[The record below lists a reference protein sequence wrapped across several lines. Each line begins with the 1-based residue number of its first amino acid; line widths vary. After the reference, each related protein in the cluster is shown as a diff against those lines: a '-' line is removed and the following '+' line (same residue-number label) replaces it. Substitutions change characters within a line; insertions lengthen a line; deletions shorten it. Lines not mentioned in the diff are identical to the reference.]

1 MAKIK
6 SFNCLVCG
14 NKNPNK
20 TQFYDGALGYEAIIC
35 TDCGAFSDHLG
46 FFPANDWSLWKVGL
60 SDSLTLKRNSDIDK
74 EREVI
79 EEKLLKIGVEDEPSI
94 DMDILE
100 IQFDEKPNG
109 AVIRVNNVNGC
120 ILRICGIPKELV
132 FDENGNVREFVDI
145 AYPKV
150 N

>member
-6 SFNCLVCG
+6 SFTCLECG
-14 NKNPNK
+14 NKDPNK
-20 TQFYDGALGYEAIIC
+20 TKFYDGVLGYEAIIC
-35 TDCGAFSDHLG
+35 TECGAFSDHLG
-46 FFPANDWSLWKVGL
+46 FFPADEWSLEMIGKAE
-60 SDSLTLKRNSDIDK
+60 DK
-74 EREVI
+74 PI
-79 EEKLLKIGVEDEPSI
+79 NN

-109 AVIRVNNVNGC
+109 AVIRVNNVRGC
-120 ILRICGIPKELV
+120 ILRICRIPKELV
-132 FDENGNVREFVDI
+132 FDENGKVREFVDI